1 MDAEAIQEIAN
12 QLGITIDAVTKEVI
26 PAFAKFEIGFNV
38 FGAILF
44 GCLFAL
50 TLTLTIFFMKK
61 GIIEKRNGDL
71 NQDYDSSLYFIIGI
85 IAGLCATVFFVLLV
99 TAIASITLWV
109 YSPYGSFINIILAH

>member
-12 QLGITIDAVTKEVI
+12 QLGITVDAVTKEVI
-26 PAFAKFEIGFNV
+26 PAFAQFETANYI

-50 TLTLTIFFMKK
+50 TLTLTIFFIKK

-71 NQDYDSSLYFIIGI
+71 NQDYDSSLYFIIGT
-85 IAGLCATVFFVLLV
+85 IAGFCATIFFVFLV
-99 TAIASITLWV
+99 IAIESTTLWI
-109 YSPYGSFINIILAH
+109 YSPYGSFIYYILN

>member
-12 QLGITIDAVTKEVI
+12 QLGITVDAVTKEVI
-26 PAFAKFEIGFNV
+26 PAFAQFETANYI

-50 TLTLTIFFMKK
+50 TLTLTIFFIKK

-71 NQDYDSSLYFIIGI
+71 NQDYDSSLYFIIGA
-85 IAGLCATVFFVLLV
+85 IAGLCATVFFVLLFCSISS
-99 TAIASITLWV
+99 IALWV
-109 YSPYGSFINIILAH
+109 YYPYGSFINYILN

>member
-26 PAFAKFEIGFNV
+26 PAFAQFEIGFNV

-71 NQDYDSSLYFIIGI
+71 NQDYDSSLYFIIGT

-99 TAIASITLWV
+99 TAIASITLWIHC
-109 YSPYGSFINIILAH
+109 PYGSFINIILAH

>member
-12 QLGITIDAVTKEVI
+12 KLGITVDAVTKKVI
-26 PAFAKFEIGFNV
+26 PAFAQFETANYT

-50 TLTLTIFFMKK
+50 TLTLTIFFIKK

-71 NQDYDSSLYFIIGI
+71 NQDYDSSLYFIIGA
-85 IAGLCATVFFVLLV
+85 IAGFCATVFFVLLFCS
-99 TAIASITLWV
+99 ISSITLWV
-109 YSPYGSFINIILAH
+109 YYPYSSFINYILN